1 MRTRE
6 KRDEDLTPLSVLV
19 EEGFGASP
27 GALVDEFAEAGIAVD
42 VDQAGRLAVAG
53 VVAGTMRAERAEAE
67 RLAAEEQAERRRV
80 AAEAAAVEAEQAQQR
95 QESAARRHAHIRRL
109 EQAAGMSIVALE
121 IGLRQSLA
129 NAPDT
134 GMSHAD
140 RQRLEDRA
148 FTLDEIE
155 QFVLRTF
162 NVATLEEVGR

>member
-1 MRTRE
+1 
-6 KRDEDLTPLSVLV
+6 
-19 EEGFGASP
+19 
-27 GALVDEFAEAGIAVD
+27 
-42 VDQAGRLAVAG
+42 VAT
-53 VVAGTMRAERAEAE
+53 VVAEGMRAERAEAE
-67 RLAAEEQAERRRV
+67 RREAEEQAERRRV
-80 AAEAAAVEAEQAQQR
+80 AVEAAAVEAARAQQR
-95 QESAARRHAHIRRL
+95 QESVARRHAHVRRL

>member
-1 MRTRE
+1 MRNQ
-6 KRDEDLTPLSVLV
+6 KDADLTPLSALV
-19 EEGFGASP
+19 EEEFAGTV
-27 GALVDEFAEAGIAVD
+27 GALVDQFAEAGIAVD